1 MTPEDDEALRELLS
15 IAVSKRAAL
24 TWLERH
30 GGRYLPKFSGLSRAW
45 RDEEIRAGAEAGDTL
60 PELAHEHDLTT
71 RQVRYILTGR
81 PPRKKAA

>member
-1 MTPEDDEALRELLS
+1 MTPEDDEALRDLMA
-15 IAVSKRAAL
+15 ITVSKRAAL
-24 TWLERH
+24 AWLERH
-30 GGRYLPKFSGLSRAW
+30 GGRYLPKFSGLARAW
-45 RDEEIRAGAEAGDTL
+45 RDEEIRAGAEAGEAL